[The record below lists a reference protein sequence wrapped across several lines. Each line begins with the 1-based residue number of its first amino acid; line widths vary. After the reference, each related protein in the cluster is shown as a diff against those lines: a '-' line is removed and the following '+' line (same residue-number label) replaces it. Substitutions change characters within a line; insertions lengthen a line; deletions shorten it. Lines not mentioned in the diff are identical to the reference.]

1 MLFKLIAIGLVIY
14 YVGFPLLRF
23 LLKGYV
29 ITQVHKKMSENDI
42 RSKQS
47 TRSRKE
53 GAIDVDF
60 VPNNKTTKSKN
71 TKSDDTDYVPFEEIK
86 E

>member
-1 MLFKLIAIGLVIY
+1 MLKLLALGLVLY
-14 YVGFPLLRF
+14 YVVFPLLRF

-29 ITQVHKKMSENDI
+29 ITQVHKKMSEQDI

-47 TRSRKE
+47 ASKARKE
-53 GAIDVDF
+53 GTIDVDY
-60 VPNNKTTKSKN
+60 VPPSATKSKP
-71 TKSDDTDYVPFEEIK
+71 KPADEGDYVPYEEIK